1 MDSNKVIDQTLKEI
15 ENLISL
21 PEIYLKFRELMD
33 DPDSTNEAFSNV
45 VASDPNLAAIVLKI
59 VNSPLYGYSGGIDS
73 INRAIHFIGIK
84 QVHDLVLASSA
95 MTLDFPNEIMPLKTF
110 WRNSLFSG
118 VFARLLGNELK
129 MLGSECLFVIGL
141 LHQIGSLVI
150 YSRYPE
156 QARQAI
162 SLAKENNEPIDKVE
176 MSILDFNYAQV
187 GAKLMAQ
194 WRLPA
199 KFQVI
204 TYFHPTPTDA
214 PNYRK
219 ETALL
224 HLVHG
229 YVYQQSIETELAIE
243 QLVHPE
249 VWGVLDLTT
258 EQVQTVFAE
267 AKKASADMEKLIL
280 K

>member
-1 MDSNKVIDQTLKEI
+1 VDSSKTIDQTLKEI
-15 ENLISL
+15 ESLISL
-21 PEIYLKFRELMD
+21 PEIYLKYRELME
-33 DPDSTNEAFSNV
+33 DPDSTNEAFSDV
-45 VASDPNLAAIVLKI
+45 VGSDPNLAAIVLKI
-59 VNSPLYGYSGGIDS
+59 VNSPLYGYSGGVDS
-73 INRAIHFIGIK
+73 INRAIHYIGIN

-95 MTLDFPNEIMPLKTF
+95 MALEIPNEIVPLKTF
-110 WRNSLFSG
+110 WRSSLFSG
-118 VFARLLGNELK
+118 VFARLLGYELK
-129 MLGSECLFVIGL
+129 MTGSECLFVIGL

-150 YSRYPE
+150 YAKYSE
-156 QARQAI
+156 QARQTIA
-162 SLAKENNEPIDKVE
+162 LAKESHETIDKAE

-194 WRLPA
+194 WRLPP

-214 PNYRK
+214 PTYLK
-219 ETALL
+219 ETSLL

-229 YVYQQSIETELAIE
+229 YVYQQSLGTDLSIE

-249 VWGVLDLTT
+249 VWGILNVTAERLQIVL
-258 EQVQTVFAE
+258 EE
-267 AKKASADMEKLIL
+267 AKQVSADIEKFIL